1 MTAKEFIIRIEKF
14 YEPFAKP
21 EIKLE
26 FFNVIHK
33 FRDSQI
39 DLIFDMYIQHIPSTY
54 SLDMKSLYTA
64 IQKSGLT
71 IPKKKRFCP
80 ACRKELVSNSVIC
93 EHCCFDTSG
102 TENPQEYYQWV
113 QTDSIQNAAQRAEQV
128 RRIIAGFVQNK
139 QLAQKDG

>member
-1 MTAKEFIIRIEKF
+1 MTAKEFVIRIEKF
-14 YEPFAKP
+14 YEPFTKP

-33 FRDSQI
+33 FSESQI

-64 IQKSGLT
+64 IQKSGLST
-71 IPKKKRFCP
+71 PKKKRVCP
-80 ACRKELVSNSVIC
+80 ACRKEIMSNSVIC

-113 QTDSIQNAAQRAEQV
+113 QTEGKQNAATRAELVHQ
-128 RRIIAGFVQNK
+128 IIAHFAQK
-139 QLAQKDG
+139 KRLAQT

>member
-64 IQKSGLT
+64 IQK
-71 IPKKKRFCP
+71 KRTYNSQ
-80 ACRKELVSNSVIC
+80 KETLLPC
-93 EHCCFDTSG
+93 L
-102 TENPQEYYQWV
+102 PQRTGE
-113 QTDSIQNAAQRAEQV
+113 
-128 RRIIAGFVQNK
+128 
-139 QLAQKDG
+139 